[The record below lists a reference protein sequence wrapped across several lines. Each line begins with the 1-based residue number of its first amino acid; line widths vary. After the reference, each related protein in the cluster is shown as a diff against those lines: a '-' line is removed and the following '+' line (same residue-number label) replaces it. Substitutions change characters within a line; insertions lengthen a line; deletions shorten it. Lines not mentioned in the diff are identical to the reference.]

1 MISFIKG
8 LGRYERLLA
17 CMAWIVVQLSAECR
31 EDSPKGFNGWGGV
44 GGGSCIC
51 MWRFTY
57 DVTVLRQE

>member
-44 GGGSCIC
+44 GGWAVASTCGDLLMMSL
-51 MWRFTY
+51 F
-57 DVTVLRQE
+57 